1 MTCDRAV
8 TLLATGGPLG
18 RWRARRHCSHCPN
31 CAAEAARIR
40 RIARELSA
48 VEPLSAAQRALWSS
62 ASTDPRPLASRP
74 PRFRRALLAGWAAA
88 VVLVLVANVAWR
100 LTRGPGPGPR
110 PGPAIVVA
118 NPPDSPGLGRIQP
131 ETPPETIRELGDLE
145 VRLRALSR
153 DLAQLRGRAELLDE
167 RREAEALAR
176 RFRPSVAARDLLGPP
191 TAFAWDA
198 DPLPL
203 GLPDRSVDSAAA
215 RTPGGADQTS
225 GVVAADPSPSRR
237 GGISCDS

>member
-8 TLLATGGPLG
+8 ILLTTGGPLG
-18 RWRARRHCSHCPN
+18 RWRARWHSSRCPS

-40 RIARELSA
+40 QIARELSA

-62 ASTDPRPLASRP
+62 ASTDPRPSASRP

-100 LTRGPGPGPR
+100 LSPGPGAR
-110 PGPAIVVA
+110 PGPAIVIA
-118 NPPDSPGLGRIQP
+118 NPPASPRLGDRS
-131 ETPPETIRELGDLE
+131 ETSPETIRELGDLKAQ
-145 VRLRALSR
+145 LRALSR

-167 RREAEALAR
+167 RRDAEALAR
-176 RFRPSVAARDLLGPP
+176 RFSRSVAARDRPGPS

-198 DPLPL
+198 DPLPAAS
-203 GLPDRSVDSAAA
+203 PDRSVNSSAARLPA
-215 RTPGGADQTS
+215 GMVRVSNVG
-225 GVVAADPSPSRR
+225 AADPSPPRT
-237 GGISCDS
+237 GGISCKS